1 MYLTVKAL
9 HIIAFTAWF
18 AGLFYVVRLF
28 IYNTEA
34 RLKDTP
40 DQSILIEQLCLMQ
53 RRLWRGITWPAMVAT
68 IVFGG
73 WLVSL
78 YGFGPGWVHVKLSLV
93 LGLVGYH
100 LFCGSIH
107 HAILENRSK
116 WTSNQLR
123 ALNEVATL
131 FLVAIVFVAVY
142 KNAMTLDLGIKVV
155 CVFAFLL
162 ILGFSLYKVVREK
175 KNDNS

>member
-1 MYLTVKAL
+1 MYLAIKAL

-28 IYNTEA
+28 IYNIEA
-34 RLKDTP
+34 REKGTAE
-40 DQSILIEQLCLMQ
+40 QEVLIKQLTLMQ

-68 IVFGG
+68 LVFGG
-73 WLVSL
+73 WLLSL
-78 YGFGPGWVHVKLSLV
+78 YGVQSGWIHLKLALV

-100 LFCGSIH
+100 LLCGSVHRAVI
-107 HAILENRSK
+107 ENRCT

-131 FLVAIVFVAVY
+131 FLVCIVFVAVF
-142 KNAMTLDLGIKVV
+142 KSAMTFALGATVV
-155 CVFAFLL
+155 G
-162 ILGFSLYKVVREK
+162 GFSFFLVSGFWIYKRMR
-175 KNDNS
+175 S